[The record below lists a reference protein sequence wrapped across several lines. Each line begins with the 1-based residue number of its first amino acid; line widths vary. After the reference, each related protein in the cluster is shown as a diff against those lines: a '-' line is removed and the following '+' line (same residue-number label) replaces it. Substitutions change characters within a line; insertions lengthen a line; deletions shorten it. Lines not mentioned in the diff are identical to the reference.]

1 LRTVIC
7 QFLSEE
13 GWASHQDLFIA
24 TIELITTAVKWQ
36 ASGCLSI
43 TCNRPLLA
51 RLLVGHR
58 DKLRTRSRTIT
69 PSIDGL
75 DSLSIELRAML
86 DYYL

>member
-36 ASGCLSI
+36 ASGYLSI
-43 TCNRPLLA
+43 TYNRPLLA
-51 RLLVGHR
+51 RLLIGHR
-58 DKLRTRSRTIT
+58 DKLRT
-69 PSIDGL
+69 
-75 DSLSIELRAML
+75 LSHNHTFN
-86 DYYL
+86 